1 MDIKSQALR
10 IMRLR
15 DFLERTT
22 HMWSDEIMN
31 QYPEGIVYYPKEWV
45 ERLDS
50 LTPDQLY
57 AIDCKK
63 IIPEIE
69 NTGFAAFMREAM
81 ELSELPVIPES
92 PLPKMEDWAYNGMK
106 KKKRHEIERIVP
118 RLKKHQHQF
127 EYVVDIGG
135 GVGHLSRVLSLYHS
149 IPSVSLDQ
157 DAYFQSIGEERLK
170 KFRHPKGAASIRFV
184 NVTFG
189 SETQKEKLKEVFKK
203 ESFSLGLHTCGPLA
217 NHLIQNT
224 LDYQCSG
231 LLSFG
236 CCYHRLNPETEFPL
250 SRFYQENH
258 LPKLNLFA
266 LSLATRSH
274 AQMDRETYD
283 TKERVKYYRYALHLF
298 LMKHFKNK
306 FFTDVGECH
315 IRTYWAPFAGYIR
328 SKLTELKLEHQFT
341 DEDFENFYN
350 DKNVQR
356 ELRVMW
362 LCNLIRWQLGRP
374 LEVYLLSDRVF
385 YLEENG
391 YNVEFEQYFEESLS
405 PRNIGILATKRTTT

>member
-1 MDIKSQALR
+1 MDIKSQALS
-10 IMRLR
+10 LR
-15 DFLERTT
+15 DFLSRTT
-22 HMWSDEIMN
+22 PLWSDEIMN
-31 QYPEGIVYYPKEWV
+31 QYPEGIAFYPQEWV
-45 ERLDS
+45 ELLDTLS
-50 LTPDQLY
+50 ADQLF

-69 NTGFAAFMREAM
+69 NTGFAAFMREAI
-81 ELSELPVIPES
+81 ELSNLPVIPES

-118 RLKKHQHQF
+118 RLKKLKPHF

-149 IPSVSLDQ
+149 IPSVSLDR
-157 DAYFQSIGEERLK
+157 DAYFQSIGKERLE
-170 KFRHPKGAASIRFV
+170 KFRHPEGAAPIRFV

-189 SETQKEKLKEVFKK
+189 TGEEKEKLREVFRP
-203 ESFSLGLHTCGPLA
+203 ESFSLGLHTCGGLA

-224 LDYQCSG
+224 LDHQSAG

-236 CCYHRLNPETEFPL
+236 CCYHRLNPESEFPL
-250 SRFYQENH
+250 SHFYRDNN
-258 LPKLNLFA
+258 LPGLNLYA

-274 AQMDRETYD
+274 AQMDRSTYD

-298 LMKHFKNK
+298 LMKYFNNK

-328 SKLTELKLEHQFT
+328 SKLSELKLDHQFT
-341 DEDFENFYN
+341 DEDFENFYQ
-350 DKNVQR
+350 DPSVQR

-362 LCNLIRWQLGRP
+362 LCNLIRWQLGRA
-374 LEVYLLSDRVF
+374 LEVYLLLDRVL

-391 YNVEFEQYFEESLS
+391 YNVKIEQYFEESLS
-405 PRNIGILATKRTTT
+405 PRNIGILATRRT